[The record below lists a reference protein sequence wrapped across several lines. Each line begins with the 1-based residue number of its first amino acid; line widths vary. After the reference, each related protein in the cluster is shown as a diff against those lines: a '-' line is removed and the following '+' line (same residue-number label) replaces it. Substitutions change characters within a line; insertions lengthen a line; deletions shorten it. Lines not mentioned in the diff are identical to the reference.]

1 MAVFFY
7 SYAKLSDMNKALDIL
22 IVITTN
28 LIGFFAVSICFFTM
42 MALGIITEEYF
53 LSQNRLSFNE
63 WSSTTMFVWIICALF
78 SVFGIFMKQSG
89 RYILMLSPALIPLL
103 YGFSALLLFG
113 GVAGSAP
120 VSP

>member
-7 SYAKLSDMNKALDIL
+7 SCARLFAMNKALDIL

-42 MALGIITEEYF
+42 MALGIIAEDYF
-53 LSQNRLSFNE
+53 LNQNRLSFNE
-63 WSSTTMFVWIICALF
+63 WASTTMVIWIICAVF

-89 RYILMLSPALIPLL
+89 RYILILSPAIIPLL

-113 GVAGSAP
+113 GVADSAP